1 MGILD
6 RFHVLDADHVPDH
19 PAPDGGPQGQ
29 EIRRIAE
36 HMADADDPAGLQGLV
51 ADGLALFLGLG
62 DRLFQQD
69 VIAQVQGLHAGL
81 VMAVVRG
88 GDDHDIR
95 EFLSAGEY
103 FPEMAETHLG
113 GHAMGIAEAVFPMV
127 QNVRNADDFHGLRE
141 HLGIARIDVAP
152 VAAADDD
159 DRHRAAGH
167 GFKAPDLQVQAL
179 QGGIIRR

>member
-1 MGILD
+1 
-6 RFHVLDADHVPDH
+6 
-19 PAPDGGPQGQ
+19 
-29 EIRRIAE
+29 
-36 HMADADDPAGLQGLV
+36 MADADDPAGLQGLV
-51 ADGLALFLGLG
+51 ANGLALFFSLG

-69 VIAQVQGLHAGL
+69 VISQVQGLHAGL
-81 VMAVVRG
+81 VVAVVRG
-88 GDDHDIR
+88 GDNHDVG
-95 EFLSAGEY
+95 EFLPAGED

-159 DRHRAAGH
+159 DRDWAGRLRLK
-167 GFKAPDLQVQAL
+167 GTDLKVQAL